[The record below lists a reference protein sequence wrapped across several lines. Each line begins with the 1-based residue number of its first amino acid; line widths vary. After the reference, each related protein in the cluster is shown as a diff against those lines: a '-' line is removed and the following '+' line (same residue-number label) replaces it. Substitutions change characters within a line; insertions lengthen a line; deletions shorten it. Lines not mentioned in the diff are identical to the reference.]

1 MPTISARDH
10 AAASAVGFVRLAM
23 HVHIGTSLRL
33 VAGGQGGGSDAER
46 WMKLGGAVLAAACVG
61 NFARLL
67 LQRRTRAAKA
77 E

>member
-1 MPTISARDH
+1 
-10 AAASAVGFVRLAM
+10 M

-33 VAGGQGGGSDAER
+33 VAGGQGGGSGAER

-67 LQRRTRAAKA
+67 LQRRARAAKA